1 MCSCLVLLVNNVMV
15 PKIEGKSKEKYEV
28 LIRQVLGKVSKAMSL
43 RYRCNMQLLSREGEE
58 LLAWLSKNA
67 VR

>member
-1 MCSCLVLLVNNVMV
+1 MV
-15 PKIEGKSKEKYEV
+15 PKKKNKEKVRKSMNEV
-28 LIRQVLGKVSKAMSL
+28 LIRQVLGKVPKAMSL
-43 RYRCNMQLLSREGEE
+43 RYRCNMQLLSREGGE

>member
-1 MCSCLVLLVNNVMV
+1 MLSSLGT
-15 PKIEGKSKEKYEV
+15 KKQGKSKEKYEWSIRKV
-28 LIRQVLGKVSKAMSL
+28 FIRQVLGKVPKAMSL
-43 RYRCNMQLLSREGEE
+43 RYRCNMQLLSREGGE